1 MTRRRLYALAA
12 AVLTALPFLLA
23 GDSAKADD
31 ATWYAV
37 DHAADASGVSADFLH
52 CLAGRESGHNPQAVN
67 WRGNWHGVYQYL
79 PSTWAGQSW
88 RYGYGGA
95 SVYDGWANAH
105 VTAAAIAANRGN
117 YAWLRGQWP
126 PSRWCGSP
134 WW

>member
-1 MTRRRLYALAA
+1 MRRRWGWLLALAA
-12 AVLTALPFLLA
+12 VATVALPSDA
-23 GDSAKADD
+23 PARADD

-37 DHAADASGVSADFLH
+37 DHAAAVHGVRADFLH
-52 CLAGRESGHNPQAVN
+52 CLAGRESGHDPQAVN
-67 WRGNWHGVYQYL
+67 GRGNWHGAFQYL

-117 YAWLRGQWP
+117 DAWLYGQWP
-126 PSRWCGSP
+126 PAQWCGRP
-134 WW
+134 W